1 MKTTRTVSLS
11 LVLGALLAIT
21 MSAPA
26 SAFLIASE
34 SGLRGDWG
42 WSPADERESPG
53 GRCGYS
59 AEDSGGNAFLRW
71 IRVRPPQIGARS
83 TTAGQDSQKASW
95 QVVVQRK
102 IGDGLW
108 RKVAES
114 ARQTRTT
121 WDDHSAVYDPIKVYV
136 NGQENQVFRALVF
149 LRWLRNG
156 SVEGSVKL
164 VTEYYGVKW
173 TVGTP
178 DYVFD
183 QGFCD
188 GASD

>member
-1 MKTTRTVSLS
+1 MNRRRPAAFA
-11 LVLGALLAIT
+11 VLLGMLLAIAI
-21 MSAPA
+21 SAPA
-26 SAFLIASE
+26 SAFLIAAE
-34 SGLRGDWG
+34 SGQRGDWG
-42 WSPADERESPG
+42 WNPSDDSDTPG

-59 AEDSGGNAFLRW
+59 AENASGDAFLRW
-71 IRVRPPQIGARS
+71 IRIRPPLILARD
-83 TTAGQDSQKASW
+83 TTAAQNSQKASW

-102 IGDGLW
+102 IGDGQW

-114 ARQTRTT
+114 GRQTRTT
-121 WDDHSAVYDPIKVYV
+121 WDDHSGDFDPIKVYV
-136 NGQENQVFRALVF
+136 NGQANQTFRGIVF

-156 SVEGSVKL
+156 AVEGSVKL

-178 DYVFD
+178 DYVFE
-183 QGFCD
+183 FACD